1 MMPPSLQL
9 CVSFIATISY
19 LPWFENI
26 VLISTEYNNYSGE
39 VTQGGL
45 IPRVILFKGDM
56 RVNETWTF
64 DFCKDINFE

>member
-1 MMPPSLQL
+1 MPSIKALLVCPDL
-9 CVSFIATISY
+9 
-19 LPWFENI
+19 ENI

-64 DFCKDINFE
+64 DFCKDIDFE